1 TVFDPRERATEGLE
15 DLYEEGV
22 VLVPDFIVP
31 TRLLGL
37 PGKVNFGGTYSNADY
52 RTVDPAAYLTLPPEV
67 ITAGGPV
74 ENQSWS
80 LYSNF
85 YRASWVEPYDDKR
98 TCGFFGQFGLSDG
111 NPNPIHYVASGG
123 IGGRAMSPGRTL
135 DTFGVGYFYLG
146 LSDEFKPL

>member
-1 TVFDPRERATEGLE
+1 TSLVFNPIVARTLPYSAAGIGTAVLVDGEPIFTFTVFDPRERATEGLE

-85 YRASWVEPYDDKR
+85 YQALWVDPYDDKR
-98 TCGFFGQFGLSDG
+98 TWGFFGQFGLS
-111 NPNPIHYVASGG
+111 
-123 IGGRAMSPGRTL
+123 
-135 DTFGVGYFYLG
+135 
-146 LSDEFKPL
+146 